1 MHQER
6 SADSSPNLGSD
17 IHVSTESQQLEA
29 PPACRVLVVDD
40 DELVRAR
47 LKSHLQ
53 PRFDVQVAASGE
65 EALHILATMHCQ
77 IVLTD
82 WQMPDMDGLTLCRLV
97 RDAAN
102 ESYIYVVVLSVR
114 DSKQDVLQ
122 GLAAGADDYVIK
134 SAPIEEILARVEIGR
149 RITHVEHALRVGNRD
164 NRRLAVTDSLTGA
177 HNLRY
182 LMKHLPRELARSRRY
197 KHTLGI
203 LSCDIDGFKQIN
215 ERFGTAGGDTV
226 LRTLVA
232 RSAQCLRRTSD
243 WLVRT
248 GADEFMIV
256 LPETNLECANV
267 VARKLRHA
275 YSATPVRTAAGPIN
289 FTVSIIPTAIEAT
302 HPMTGSS
309 VVEEFLRAPDRDL
322 LDKKHAESANH

>member
-1 MHQER
+1 MHQEC
-6 SADSSPNLGSD
+6 SADSSKLGSD
-17 IHVSTESQQLEA
+17 IHASIESQRHE
-29 PPACRVLVVDD
+29 PPRPCRVLVVDD

-53 PRFDVQVAASGE
+53 PRFDVEVAASGE
-65 EALHILATMHCQ
+65 EALQILATMQCQ

-97 RDAAN
+97 RDASN
-102 ESYIYVVVLSVR
+102 EGYVYVVVLSVR

-134 SAPIEEILARVEIGR
+134 GAPIEEIVARVEIGR
-149 RITHVEHALRVGNRD
+149 RITRVEHSLRVGDRD
-164 NRRLAVTDSLTGA
+164 NQRLAVTDSLTGA

-215 ERFGTAGGDTV
+215 ERFGTAAGDTV

-275 YSATPVRTAAGPIN
+275 YSATPVRTAAGPVN
-289 FTVSIIPTAIEAT
+289 FTVSINATAIEAT
-302 HPMTGSS
+302 YPVTGSS
-309 VVEEFLRAPDRDL
+309 VVEEFLRAPGRDL
-322 LDKKHAESANH
+322 SDRKHAESANQ

>member
-1 MHQER
+1 MHPEC
-6 SADSSPNLGSD
+6 STDSSSNLGPD
-17 IHVSTESQQLEA
+17 IHVHIESPQLE
-29 PPACRVLVVDD
+29 PPPPCRVLVVDD

-53 PRFDVQVAASGE
+53 PRFDVEVAASGE
-65 EALHILATMHCQ
+65 EALHILATTHCQ
-77 IVLTD
+77 VVLTD

-97 RDAAN
+97 RDACN

-134 SAPIEEILARVEIGR
+134 GAPIEEIVARVEIGR
-149 RITHVEHALRVGNRD
+149 RITHVEHSLRVGDGD

-203 LSCDIDGFKQIN
+203 LSCDIDGFKEIN
-215 ERFGTAGGDTV
+215 ERFGTAAGDTV

-275 YSATPVRTAAGPIN
+275 YSSTPVRTAAGPVN
-289 FTVSIIPTAIEAT
+289 FTVSINATAIEAT
-302 HPMTGSS
+302 YPETGSS
-309 VVEEFLRAPDRDL
+309 VVEEFLRAPGRDTV
-322 LDKKHAESANH
+322 DEQHAESANQ

>member
-6 SADSSPNLGSD
+6 SADSPSDLGS
-17 IHVSTESQQLEA
+17 HRHLSSESQQLEA
-29 PPACRVLVVDD
+29 PQPCRVLVVDD

-53 PRFDVQVAASGE
+53 PRFDVEVAASGE
-65 EALHILATMHCQ
+65 EALHILATTRCQ
-77 IVLTD
+77 VVLTD

-114 DSKQDVLQ
+114 DTKQDVLQ

-134 SAPIEEILARVEIGR
+134 GAPIEEILARVEIGR
-149 RITHVEHALRVGNRD
+149 RITNVEHSLRVGVRD
-164 NRRLAVTDSLTGA
+164 HQRLAVTDSLTGA

-197 KHTLGI
+197 QHTLGI

-215 ERFGTAGGDTV
+215 ERFGTDAGDTV

-275 YSATPVRTAAGPIN
+275 YSATPVRTAAGPVN
-289 FTVSIIPTAIEAT
+289 FTVSINPAAIEAT
-302 HPMTGSS
+302 HPVTGSS
-309 VVEEFLRAPDRDL
+309 VVEEFLRTPGRHLVDEQ
-322 LDKKHAESANH
+322 HAESVKQ